1 MIIATRILKL
11 RSGNAAREVPIRIF
25 APVQEETDW
34 SCRFELDWPDGTL
47 IRAAIGIDAIHAL
60 ILALRMI
67 GTQLY
72 TSDHHATGAL
82 AWDAQGQGYGFP
94 VANAIRDLLVGDD
107 MTFM

>member
-11 RSGNAAREVPIRIF
+11 RNGNAEREVPIRIF

-34 SCRFELDWPDGTL
+34 SCRFEVDWPDGTL
-47 IRAAIGIDAIHAL
+47 IRAAIGIDAVQAL

-72 TSDHHATGAL
+72 ASDYHVAGNL
-82 AWDAQGQGYGFP
+82 AWEAQGLGYGFP
-94 VANAIRDLLVGDD
+94 VANAFRDLLVGDD
-107 MTFM
+107 KTLM